1 MRSSLA
7 AAFAFALLLGFCASE
22 PEQALA
28 RSKKHSPPPSVP
40 SLAVDDTG
48 TPIIMQGLQPA
59 RRTVVGRPPA
69 TNEATREAKRHVHIP
84 HGSPGFIPPISS
96 MGPLPRTPLIGQAP
110 AAAPYNPPPIRNP
123 SAEIS
128 QYNQSFQF
136 NKGLGNNPTD
146 RDAYVRYNFNN
157 R

>member
-1 MRSSLA
+1 M
-7 AAFAFALLLGFCASE
+7 
-22 PEQALA
+22 
-28 RSKKHSPPPSVP
+28 PSRV
-40 SLAVDDTG
+40 VDDAG

-59 RRTVVGRPPA
+59 RRAVTARRKATKEPA
-69 TNEATREAKRHVHIP
+69 KEAERHVHIP

-96 MGPLPRTPLIGQAP
+96 QAPLPRTPLIGQAP
-110 AAAPYNPPPIRNP
+110 AAPYNPPPIRNP

-128 QYNQSFQF
+128 QYNHSFQF

-146 RDAYVRYNFNN
+146 RDAYIRYNFNN